1 MIQKSNIKKTWP
13 GLLLAIIIGSLS
25 YQLKSAIGSPLLDPL
40 LIALI
45 IGIII
50 RSIIGNNSRLIP
62 GFNFASAIFIPIGVV
77 FYGAISLDFIKF
89 SKIDIKYSIL
99 LLAIIF
105 VYFMII
111 LLLGKILKQKKQITY
126 LTATGSAICGA
137 SAITITSRGVN
148 ADPDDIS
155 ISLLSVF
162 ITAIFGLFILFPFL
176 ANFFNM
182 TDQVYALFAGSILQF
197 SGFVKAAAG
206 GLDQEFLNLATSIK
220 TFRYLGLLI
229 ALPLFASLIRKKI
242 YFPWFLWA
250 FLGAGLLFSFA
261 PVVAKI
267 FTPSFEVIQVLFWSI
282 AMAAIGLNAN
292 IQALLSDNGVKAL
305 LMSFVGFYYFFLV
318 FIFYNIFYFFKNF
331 SQPSTIQKKTTKIY
345 PRGIFTKRGCK
356 N

>member
-62 GFNFASAIFIPIGVV
+62 GFNFAS
-77 FYGAISLDFIKF
+77 
-89 SKIDIKYSIL
+89 
-99 LLAIIF
+99 IIF

-305 LMSFVGFYYFFLV
+305 LMSFVGFFAAIVTFLL
-318 FIFYNIFYFFKNF
+318 
-331 SQPSTIQKKTTKIY
+331 
-345 PRGIFTKRGCK
+345 GISII
-356 N
+356 